1 MFIKKFLKQNQLS
14 GYRAQ
19 AIVEFA
25 IVLPI
30 LMALLVGILEVGR
43 MVFIYAAVTNAS
55 REASRY
61 GSAVGKEDVYGYE
74 KYRYCEGI
82 QNAAERSAFL
92 ISLSRIDIKYD
103 TGSAVLICDAATGED
118 ADISVDSGDRVIV
131 TVEADYEPMV
141 TLLPFPSR
149 KFTSTSARTILGFFE
164 LGSDP
169 LAGGGGGG
177 GSSGTLT
184 AISNTQT
191 AIAGTP
197 SSTPMPTST
206 IPSDTPTPTATVSG
220 GDLITFTPLPS
231 TTPTDT
237 PTITPTFTPSNT
249 PTITFT
255 PTMTATPTMTLTPTS
270 TSTPVPGCNNIWAD
284 SIYIPGGNPTMSL
297 TIINPHDA
305 ITVLDVRVRWNAASG
320 APGSRPLILQTAS
333 LAGTFW
339 TGSNN
344 SGDLTITPASTVTI
358 PGNNQTSVLVFT
370 FDKNYQNK
378 NNLELI
384 TIRLSTP
391 GCEGIQIQR
400 P

>member
-1 MFIKKFLKQNQLS
+1 MFMKRFFNRNRLS
-14 GYRAQ
+14 GNRAQ
-19 AIVEFA
+19 AMVEFA

-30 LMALLVGILEVGR
+30 LLALLVGILEVGR
-43 MVFIYAAVTNAS
+43 MVFIYASVTNAS

-82 QNAAERSAFL
+82 QNAANRSTFL

-103 TGSAVLICDAATGED
+103 TGSAVLTCDAATGED

-131 TVEADYEPMV
+131 TVEADYAPMV
-141 TLLPFPSR
+141 KLLPFPSR

-164 LGSDP
+164 LGTDP

-177 GSSGTLT
+177 GASGTLT

-197 SSTPMPTST
+197 SKTHTPMPTST
-206 IPSDTPTPTATVSG
+206 IPSDTPTPTATNPG
-220 GDLITFTPLPS
+220 GGLITFTPLP
-231 TTPTDT
+231 TTTATDT
-237 PTITPTFTPSNT
+237 PTITPTFTETLT
-249 PTITFT
+249 PTTTFT
-255 PTMTATPTMTLTPTS
+255 PTMTFTPTS
-270 TSTPVPGCNNIWAD
+270 TSTPMPGCNSIWAD

-297 TIINPHDA
+297 TIINPHDS
-305 ITVLDVRVRWNAASG
+305 ITVLDVRVRWNSTTG
-320 APGSRPLILQTAS
+320 GPGSKPLILQTAS

-358 PGNNQTSVLVFT
+358 PGNNQTSVVVFT

-378 NNLELI
+378 NNMELI